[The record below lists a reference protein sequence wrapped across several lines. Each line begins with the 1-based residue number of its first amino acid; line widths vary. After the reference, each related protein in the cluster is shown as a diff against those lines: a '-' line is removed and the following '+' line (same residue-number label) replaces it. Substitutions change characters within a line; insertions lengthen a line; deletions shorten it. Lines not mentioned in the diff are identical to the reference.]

1 MKPTLVVMMG
11 PAGTG
16 KSFLAEEIKKS
27 HEDTI
32 IVSRDKIRFALLRPE
47 DDYFA
52 VEPEVIRQYYY
63 NINFGLHSQ
72 RHAYVIAD
80 ATHLSKRS
88 RKQFFRNVKTD
99 NVRVVGI
106 WVEVPLDVAL
116 KQNRQRTGRACV
128 PEKVIKQMYKSKL
141 TPQDDEP
148 FDEIIYVNPHED
160 IALGRVSTGITSIK
174 EKLHLI

>member
-1 MKPTLVVMMG
+1 MKPTLIVMMG

-32 IVSRDKIRFALLRPE
+32 IVSRDKIRFALLHLE

-63 NINFGLHSQ
+63 NINFALQ
-72 RHAYVIAD
+72 NHAYVIAD

-88 RKQFFRNVKTD
+88 RKQFFRNVKID
-99 NVRVVGI
+99 DVRVVGI
-106 WVEVPLDVAL
+106 WVEVPLNVAL

-128 PEKVIKQMYKSKL
+128 PEEVIKQMYKSKL
-141 TPQDDEP
+141 TPRDNEP

-160 IALGRVSTGITSIK
+160 IALGCVSTGITSIK
-174 EKLHLI
+174 EKLHSI

>member
-16 KSFLAEEIKKS
+16 KTFLAEEIKKS

-32 IVSRDKIRFALLRPE
+32 IVSRDKIRFALLQPE

-52 VEPEVIRQYYY
+52 VEPAVVRQYYY
-63 NINFGLHSQ
+63 NINFALQ
-72 RHAYVIAD
+72 NHAYVIAD
-80 ATHLSKRS
+80 ATHISKKS
-88 RKQFFRNVKTD
+88 RKQFFRNVKID
-99 NVRVVGI
+99 NVRVIGV
-106 WVEVPLDVAL
+106 WVEVPLNVAL
-116 KQNRQRTGRACV
+116 KQNKQRTGRARV
-128 PEKVIKQMYKSKL
+128 PENVIKQMYKNKL

-148 FDEIIYVNPHED
+148 FDEIIYVNPHDD